1 VNQDFPWRKL
11 YEAAMLELDRSKL
24 QARIDD
30 AYAALRKRAE
40 ELMAAC
46 DDDNRVL
53 EERQAIAD
61 ALHGLRTLEKVELQR
76 SSEVAL
82 PRENYSVGEAS

>member
-1 VNQDFPWRKL
+1 MNQDFPWRKL

-30 AYAALRKRAE
+30 ACAALRKRAE
-40 ELMAAC
+40 ELMPAC
-46 DDDNRVL
+46 GDDSRVL

-76 SSEVAL
+76 SSEFGL
-82 PRENYSVGEAS
+82 RREGYSVGEAS